1 MAAPGSDSFV
11 QKIIDKFNNSRFF
24 TISLVLHIVLVAIF
38 GTTVLFKAIQEPS
51 DFEGGD
57 GEFVSSAEAAAAPP
71 MAPNTPQETTFTVT
85 APNTPTNSLT
95 AITTMS
101 QEALDFNMSQTFTPP
116 TITPSAVSATAVA
129 PAAPPTTSGGMT
141 SDQKAAIGN
150 FTKGWGGKGKGSGTG
165 TGIRQREFEFVA
177 YLGKYAGGNWDSTVQ
192 VRGGK
197 IDGGS
202 LPNLLYLISKWSR
215 DKIKTNER
223 DVKAISLDSDE
234 LFKTNPPFIFL
245 SGSRDFVLTEKE
257 VQNLRKY
264 VQLGGAIWG
273 DSSIPGE
280 RSRFDIAFRREMRRV
295 IPDVDKQFEP
305 LPATHPIF
313 TAGYFPGVRDTPPG
327 LNYYQEPVYALKIF
341 GEIAILYTS
350 NDYGDMWQIGLDEK
364 GKIDLGKNER
374 GQFIAI
380 NQSLYEQRGVYLHNL
395 DEEPI
400 KRSFE
405 FGINVI
411 THLLTRW
418 ENKVDSGSRL

>member
-1 MAAPGSDSFV
+1 MSSPGSTSFV
-11 QKIIDKFNNSRFF
+11 QKIIDKANKSRFF
-24 TISLVLHIVLVAIF
+24 TISLVFHILLVAIF
-38 GTTVLFKAIQEPS
+38 GTTVLFKAIQEPA
-51 DFEGGD
+51 DFEGGE
-57 GEFVSSAEAAAAPP
+57 GGFVDSAEAATQMPTQP
-71 MAPNTPQETTFTVT
+71 TQPQQTTFTVT
-85 APNTPTNSLT
+85 APSTPTTSLN

-101 QEALDFNMSQTFTPP
+101 AQALDFTMTPTMAPP
-116 TITPSAVSATAVA
+116 TITPTAVDSAVAAP
-129 PAAPPTTSGGMT
+129 PAAPTGPAGMT
-141 SDQKAAIGN
+141 PDQKAGIAG
-150 FTKGWGGKGKGSGTG
+150 FSGGWGKGKGSGSG
-165 TGIRQREFEFVA
+165 TGIRQREFQFIA

-223 DVKAISLDSDE
+223 DVKAIDLGSDE
-234 LFKTNPPFIFL
+234 LFKTKPPFIFL
-245 SGSRDFVLTEKE
+245 TGSRDFVLKE
-257 VQNLRKY
+257 DEVLNLRKY

-273 DSSIPGE
+273 DSSVPGE

-295 IPDVDKQFEP
+295 IPDKDKQFEP
-305 LPATHPIF
+305 LPANHPIF
-313 TAGYFPGVRDTPPG
+313 TAGYYPGIRDTPAG

-341 GEIAILYTS
+341 GEIAILYTA

-364 GKIDLGKNER
+364 GKIDLGTDEK
-374 GQFIAI
+374 GQYVAV
-380 NQSLYEQRGVYLHNL
+380 NQTLYEKRGVYLHNL
-395 DEEPI
+395 EEESI